1 MTLSL
6 NSFNYSFNRCLL
18 CIEYDVRWRILY
30 RSLELDVKSPAFKL
44 SLLLLRNFDVGDKIC
59 KVNTIIYVI
68 SVSYIFD
75 MVNVNDK
82 NLTGYLDPSRCS
94 NIIV

>member
-1 MTLSL
+1 MMLSGE
-6 NSFNYSFNRCLL
+6 SCTGK
-18 CIEYDVRWRILY
+18 
-30 RSLELDVKSPAFKL
+30 SLELNVKSPAFKL
-44 SLLLLRNFDVGDKIC
+44 SLLLLSNFDVGDKIC
-59 KVNTIIYVI
+59 KVNIIIHVI

-75 MVNVNDK
+75 MVNVHDK